1 MLLLLVAF
9 SPIATG
15 SALTSWIE
23 GTNEVTACFF
33 GEGASNEGTFHE
45 SINMAAI
52 WDLPIVYIC
61 ENNQWAVNT
70 PATAVLNTE
79 GVAERAAGYG
89 IPGVRVDGNDVEA
102 VFDAVSRAV
111 QRARNGE
118 GPSIVELYTFRM
130 RAHNSADKEIR
141 PQELRDAWEEKSPI
155 KRLKAKLLN
164 AGIAENVF
172 LSIEAEADAEI
183 ENAYQYAVAS
193 PYPAPETICE
203 NVYRNDNERSVVR

>member
-1 MLLLLVAF
+1 
-9 SPIATG
+9 
-15 SALTSWIE
+15 
-23 GTNEVTACFF
+23 
-33 GEGASNEGTFHE
+33 
-45 SINMAAI
+45 MAAI

>member
-1 MLLLLVAF
+1 M
-9 SPIATG
+9 
-15 SALTSWIE
+15 
-23 GTNEVTACFF
+23 
-33 GEGASNEGTFHE
+33 
-45 SINMAAI
+45 
-52 WDLPIVYIC
+52 
-61 ENNQWAVNT
+61 
-70 PATAVLNTE
+70 
-79 GVAERAAGYG
+79 
-89 IPGVRVDGNDVEA
+89 
-102 VFDAVSRAV
+102 
-111 QRARNGE
+111 
-118 GPSIVELYTFRM
+118 ELYTFRM

-164 AGIAENVF
+164 AGIAENVL